1 MCVIGATSPAF
12 SRINFHETNQAED
25 GMMRMRAL
33 PELRI
38 SGGER
43 LVLRPGGVHLM
54 LMEPNAPLRRGDTV
68 TARLIVDGGE
78 PGDVLLSVRSN
89 P

>member
-1 MCVIGATSPAF
+1 
-12 SRINFHETNQAED
+12 
-25 GMMRMRAL
+25 MMRMRAL